1 MTTRA
6 RTLYVIGA
14 FASAFCLSCS
24 WQPKVSQP
32 KVSQP
37 IATVK
42 SPDSE
47 QLQSLEAYVSRPIS
61 DSQVT
66 QFLNAARQ
74 AEAIADPLQRC
85 LKYPDPPT
93 LDWPKATIAAYCHY
107 QFDPAVTPK
116 EVQRLI
122 QTGHA
127 AELDQRLSTIMD
139 EQLSQPGAQG
149 KLDRTYNLDF
159 KNGSEEIRTLMDAW
173 KRQSPTSPFALAAS
187 GTAYVQMAQQ
197 ARGTDLASKTSDD
210 SFHSMSSLLLL
221 ARADLDRAVELQP
234 KLTAAYGA
242 MISAAAL
249 DDDKAYASSAA
260 ERGLAADPSN
270 YGIYARLV
278 WMSQP
283 KWGGEIEDM
292 QRLIASAQ
300 RQADKNPLMKLL
312 LSQTSGG
319 EEYVG
324 NCDCSPDDVVKIYR
338 QVFAEGAT
346 VNMLISA
353 GSGAKKHNLSVL
365 SVIYRSQV
373 LRFAPDQM
381 AQREGRAYDL
391 PTMGQPEWA
400 IEEGNALVA
409 IAPHDENA
417 FDVRGYAFQS
427 TGNVVRAIDDYQE
440 ALRLNPSDAWTLST
454 LGNLYIHS
462 AHDWDKG
469 WSMADRLI
477 QLDPDNPQGWLLRAT
492 IQKGQPRD
500 GLDQTIS
507 DFVARFGN
515 DPSQQALVA
524 QMRAMRSP

>member
-1 MTTRA
+1 M
-6 RTLYVIGA
+6 
-14 FASAFCLSCS
+14 
-24 WQPKVSQP
+24 
-32 KVSQP
+32 
-37 IATVK
+37 
-42 SPDSE
+42 
-47 QLQSLEAYVSRPIS
+47 
-61 DSQVT
+61 
-66 QFLNAARQ
+66 NAARQ
-74 AEAIADPLQRC
+74 AEAVADPLQRC

-93 LDWPKATIAAYCHY
+93 LDWPKATIAAYCQY

-116 EVQRLI
+116 DVQRLI
-122 QTGHA
+122 QSGHA
-127 AELDQRLSTIMD
+127 AELDKRLSKVMD

-159 KNGSEEIRTLMDAW
+159 KNGSEEFRALMDSW

-197 ARGTDLASKTSDD
+197 ARGSNSASKTSHD
-210 SFHSMSSLLLL
+210 SFQSMGQLLEL
-221 ARADLDRAVELQP
+221 ARADLDRAVALQP

-242 MISAAAL
+242 MITAATL
-249 DDDKAYASSAA
+249 GSDKAYASSAA
-260 ERGLAADPSN
+260 ERGLAVDPSN

-278 WMSQP
+278 WMAQP

-312 LSQTSGG
+312 VSQASGG
-319 EEYVG
+319 EEYVES
-324 NCDCSPDDVVKIYR
+324 CDCSPADVVKIYR

-346 VNMLISA
+346 VNMLMSA
-353 GSGAKKHNLSVL
+353 GWGAKKQNLSVL
-365 SVIYRSQV
+365 SVIYRSEV

-409 IAPHDENA
+409 IAPQDENA
-417 FDVRGYAFQS
+417 FDVRGYAYQS
-427 TGNVVRAIDDYQE
+427 TGNFVRAVDDYQE

-454 LGNLYIHS
+454 LGNLYIRS

-477 QLDPDNPQGWLLRAT
+477 QLHPDDPQGWLLRAT

-515 DPSQQALVA
+515 DPSQQGAVA